1 MSLSIMS
8 SSSVISL
15 LWEGVY
21 FSLFVMYVFLF
32 KMRKYVN
39 TGWLLYVQFVLQL
52 CVGLS
57 WELTLEGQHYFDEL
71 ADGVHWQMLVS
82 LVFS

>member
-39 TGWLLYVQFVLQL
+39 TGGATICSVCPSIICRAQMGTYTRGTQFFLMNF
-52 CVGLS
+52 CG
-57 WELTLEGQHYFDEL
+57 WCFTGKC
-71 ADGVHWQMLVS
+71 
-82 LVFS
+82 